1 MNWQK
6 KLLART
12 NNRPNARF
20 RNGLADYITVHMT
33 GNRTAGADAA
43 AHASWHFTSAPYSW
57 HSTVDDSEAWQQL
70 DWGEQGW
77 HAGDGSG
84 AGNTS
89 SIGLEICMN
98 AGIDQEAA
106 YANGAQ
112 VVRELLAMGHGRL
125 GVVQHNHWT
134 GKDCPELI
142 RHEPGRWERFL
153 KQVKEEDMAADPRV
167 DALIAALGGQVAIDK
182 WNGPAAAPTGNSLL
196 AGYTLEQAKVHL
208 LTDDVVVLE
217 GLAKD
222 NREDVKHV
230 QSKLADHIA
239 NHAAGVSGP
248 VADHTHTEGKVKRP

>member
-57 HSTVDDSEAWQQL
+57 HCTVDDSEAWQQL

-167 DALIAALGGQVAIDK
+167 DALIAALGGQEEIDK
-182 WNGPAAAPTGNSLL
+182 WNAAYSSLL
-196 AGYTLEQAKVHL
+196 PGYKLE
-208 LTDDVVVLE
+208 
-217 GLAKD
+217 
-222 NREDVKHV
+222 
-230 QSKLADHIA
+230 QSKLAEHIA
-239 NHAAGVSGP
+239 SFHGGGG
-248 VADHTHTEGKVKRP
+248 GKVLPHGHKAVVTTVTSGEVVQ